1 MESTSVPLCHCQVGV
16 VNCNDCRCLK
26 ILPLCIFKMSQL
38 YREVQS
44 VMNDCYMICSETGVR
59 AVEQA
64 VQQISPQQTKPLEE
78 TNSDASVLSAG
89 FSRNVSLSEDDLKNA
104 DTFDVSVSY
113 VQLHSQSYS
122 SIAISRVRLLCS
134 GTQDSS

>member
-1 MESTSVPLCHCQVGV
+1 
-16 VNCNDCRCLK
+16 
-26 ILPLCIFKMSQL
+26 MSQL

-44 VMNDCYMICSETGVR
+44 IMNDCYMICSETGVR

-78 TNSDASVLSAG
+78 TNSDASVLSAVLA
-89 FSRNVSLSEDDLKNA
+89 RNVSLSEDDLKNV

-122 SIAISRVRLLCS
+122 SIAISRKYLDFYAQTHRICI
-134 GTQDSS
+134 